1 MEDSTKSLAEKLGA
15 IATNSPKDL
24 DQLKS
29 MSEED
34 MRMAEN
40 NGIGPEITGTND
52 CVTQGPGNTAISD
65 GSDGMETKPGGTI
78 VSFERLMRDFSNHQ
92 DDEGKFQ
99 LLNKSKCY
107 LRKLGDYSIQLFE
120 NGELLGVMFPGDKL
134 DLDFGAQTAKV
145 INYLIKED
153 NATLTFGQKA
163 VKATFDPS
171 GDPRVVKAKQ
181 LIADAIDLLEEVHQ
195 EKTDNGAASSTWFRN
210 VFRTEAFNQLVN
222 ASSSLVKYLTW
233 QD

>member
-1 MEDSTKSLAEKLGA
+1 MEDS
-15 IATNSPKDL
+15 
-24 DQLKS
+24 KS
-29 MSEED
+29 MKERAVSLSTDAHLAMPVED
-34 MRMAEN
+34 KCMTEN
-40 NGIGPEITGTND
+40 NGIGPEINRDIAQCPDPCNVSGDTK
-52 CVTQGPGNTAISD
+52 
-65 GSDGMETKPGGTI
+65 GMETRPEGM
-78 VSFERLMRDFSNHQ
+78 VVDFERLLSDFRCHQ
-92 DDEGKFQ
+92 DTEGKFK
-99 LLNKSKCY
+99 LLDGKYHLEIVST
-107 LRKLGDYSIQLFE
+107 SIQLFE

-145 INYLIKED
+145 IDCPMKED
-153 NATLTFGQKA
+153 SKELTFGQKA

-171 GDPRVVKAKQ
+171 GDPRVIKAKQ

-195 EKTDNGAASSTWFRN
+195 EKTNNGAASSTWFRN

>member
-1 MEDSTKSLAEKLGA
+1 MEDSNKSMAERFSSLATDA
-15 IATNSPKDL
+15 PKYLDL
-24 DQLKS
+24 LKS

-40 NGIGPEITGTND
+40 NGIGSEITGPD
-52 CVTQGPGNTAISD
+52 SVTQGPGVNVSD
-65 GSDGMETKPGGTI
+65 ETKGTMEARPNGVI
-78 VSFERLMRDFSNHQ
+78 VDFERIMSDFPSHK
-92 DDEGKFQ
+92 DSEGKFK
-99 LLNKSKCY
+99 LNEGKCH
-107 LRKLGDYSIQLFE
+107 LEIVGDSMQLFE
-120 NGELLGVMFPGDKL
+120 KGELIGAMFPGDKL

-145 INYLIKED
+145 INYPMKED
-153 NATLTFGQKA
+153 SKSLTFGQKA

-171 GDPRVVKAKQ
+171 GDSRVVKAKQ

-195 EKTDNGAASSTWFRN
+195 EKTNNGAASSTWFRN

>member
-1 MEDSTKSLAEKLGA
+1 MYRLNLILDMEDSNKSMAERLESLATDA
-15 IATNSPKDL
+15 PKDL

-29 MSEED
+29 MPMED
-34 MRMAEN
+34 KRMREN
-40 NGIGPEITGTND
+40 NGIGPENGTLDND
-52 CVTQGPGNTAISD
+52 IK
-65 GSDGMETKPGGTI
+65 GMETKPGGGVI
-78 VSFERLMRDFSNHQ
+78 VDFERILKDFPKYQ
-92 DDEGKFQ
+92 DNNGKFKI
-99 LLNKSKCY
+99 LNQNKYHLEIVDNSVH
-107 LRKLGDYSIQLFE
+107 LFE
-120 NGELLGVMFPGDKL
+120 NGELIGVMFSGDKL
-134 DLDFGAQTAKV
+134 EMDNITAKV
-145 INYLIKED
+145 INYPVKED
-153 NATLTFGQKA
+153 SKELTFGQKA

>member
-1 MEDSTKSLAEKLGA
+1 MEDS
-15 IATNSPKDL
+15 
-24 DQLKS
+24 KS
-29 MSEED
+29 MKERSESLSTDEHLAMPMED
-34 MRMAEN
+34 KCMPEN
-40 NGIGPEITGTND
+40 NGIGPEINGD
-52 CVTQGPGNTAISD
+52 IAQSPGSCKVSVDVDIKGVQTRPEGVIVDFERIISD
-65 GSDGMETKPGGTI
+65 FPS
-78 VSFERLMRDFSNHQ
+78 HQ
-92 DDEGKFQ
+92 DLEGRFR
-99 LLNKSKCY
+99 LLDNKY
-107 LRKLGDYSIQLFE
+107 HLEIAGYSIQVFE
-120 NGELLGVMFPGDKL
+120 NGDLIGVMFPGDKL

-145 INYLIKED
+145 INYPMQEDSKE
-153 NATLTFGQKA
+153 LTFGQKA

>member
-1 MEDSTKSLAEKLGA
+1 MEDSNKSMAEILESLSTDA
-15 IATNSPKDL
+15 PKDL

-34 MRMAEN
+34 MRMSEN
-40 NGIGPEITGTND
+40 NGIGPETDGDIA
-52 CVTQGPGNTAISD
+52 QGPGHCNISVD
-65 GSDGMETKPGGTI
+65 TKGMQTKPGGGMI
-78 VSFERLMRDFSNHQ
+78 VDFERIMSDFPSHQ
-92 DDEGKFQ
+92 DNEGKFKLLDEGKCH
-99 LLNKSKCY
+99 LEIV
-107 LRKLGDYSIQLFE
+107 GASIQLFE
-120 NGELLGVMFPGDKL
+120 NGELLGAMFPGDKL

-145 INYLIKED
+145 INYPIKED

-163 VKATFDPS
+163 VGLTFNPS
-171 GDPRVVKAKQ
+171 GDLRVVKAKQ
-181 LIADAIDLLEEVHQ
+181 LIAEAIDLLEEAHQ
-195 EKTDNGAASSTWFRN
+195 EKTDNGAASSTWYRN

>member
-1 MEDSTKSLAEKLGA
+1 MEDSNKSMAERLESLSTDA
-15 IATNSPKDL
+15 PKDL

-34 MRMAEN
+34 MRMSEN
-40 NGIGPEITGTND
+40 NGIGPETDGDIA
-52 CVTQGPGNTAISD
+52 QGPGHCNISVD
-65 GSDGMETKPGGTI
+65 TKGMQTKPGGGMI
-78 VSFERLMRDFSNHQ
+78 VDFERIMSDFPSHQ
-92 DDEGKFQ
+92 DLEGRFR
-99 LLNKSKCY
+99 LLDNKY
-107 LRKLGDYSIQLFE
+107 HLEIAGDSIQVFE
-120 NGELLGVMFPGDKL
+120 NGDLIGVMFSEDRL

-145 INYLIKED
+145 IDCPRKED
-153 NATLTFGQKA
+153 SKELTFGQKA

-195 EKTDNGAASSTWFRN
+195 EKTANGAASSTWFRN

>member
-1 MEDSTKSLAEKLGA
+1 MEDSNKSMAERLEALATDA
-15 IATNSPKDL
+15 PKDL

-34 MRMAEN
+34 MRVAEN
-40 NGIGPEITGTND
+40 NRVGSETDGDIA
-52 CVTQGPGNTAISD
+52 QGPGHVNVSEGTKGI
-65 GSDGMETKPGGTI
+65 METRPNGII
-78 VSFERLMRDFSNHQ
+78 VDFERIMSDFTGHQ
-92 DDEGKFQ
+92 DNEGKFKLLDEGKCH
-99 LLNKSKCY
+99 LEIV
-107 LRKLGDYSIQLFE
+107 GDSIQVFE
-120 NGELLGVMFPGDKL
+120 NGELLGVMFSGDKL

-145 INYLIKED
+145 INYPMKED
-153 NATLTFGQKA
+153 SKDLTFGQKA